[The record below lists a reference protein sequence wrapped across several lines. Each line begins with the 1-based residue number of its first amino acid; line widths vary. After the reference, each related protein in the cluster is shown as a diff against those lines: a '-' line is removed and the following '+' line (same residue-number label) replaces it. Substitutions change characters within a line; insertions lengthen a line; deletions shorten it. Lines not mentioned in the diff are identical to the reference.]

1 MLKLRVLGDEKKD
14 VWLVEP
20 GLIIGSATGVGMTL
34 AGSGVKE
41 KHAQIVVSG
50 NNISVKNLC
59 GDGQLL
65 VNGKA
70 AGAEK
75 ALNTGDEITLAGI
88 RLIVVD
94 PKDGFVA
101 KQVPAETAAQWS
113 IRANHSALNNRTYP
127 IQGRMTLGRSNE
139 CDIVLSVT
147 HLSRKHAELSV
158 IGNKLIVK
166 DLDSANG
173 TFVNGKRI
181 KEETLQKGDE
191 LLLDTLSFTVIGQAD
206 ELDKTSVRAAINPA
220 ILAAAAANKAALPQS
235 GTSAVRSSKS
245 TPSAVKNPP
254 VNADEKK
261 DASSSQRLEM
271 QATSAQ
277 QQSPAGSGGMNPMMI
292 AGIVAV
298 VILIAVV
305 LYFVR

>member
-20 GLIIGSATGVGMTL
+20 GLIVGSATGVGMTL
-34 AGSGVKE
+34 AGPGVKE

-50 NNISVKNLC
+50 NNISLKNLC
-59 GDGQLL
+59 GDNQLL
-65 VNGKA
+65 INGKV
-70 AGAEK
+70 AGSERP
-75 ALNTGDEITLAGI
+75 LNVGDEITLAGI

-101 KQVPAETAAQWS
+101 KQAAAEPTAQWS

-127 IQGRMTLGRSNE
+127 IQGKMILGRSNE

-158 IGNKLIVK
+158 IGNKLVVR

-191 LLLDTLSFTVIGQAD
+191 LRLDTLSFTVIGQAD

-220 ILAAAAANKAALPQS
+220 ILAAAAANKAASPQS
-235 GTSAVRSSKS
+235 GASAVKSSKS

-254 VNADEKK
+254 ANVEEKR
-261 DASSSQRLEM
+261 DASSRVEM
-271 QATSAQ
+271 QAASVQPQA
-277 QQSPAGSGGMNPMMI
+277 PASTGGGMSPMV
-292 AGIVAV
+292 IVGVVVV

-305 LYFVR
+305 LYFAH